1 MIDNHGEWAK
11 IEGRQWLGTNILKS
25 CTKTSFSKRLV
36 INLISFFMSIRV
48 IHRDSRWKYL
58 NVLYNI
64 LINSFRSRFQFIRQS
79 NKKPNDRHQQPPNTQ
94 QTSKFPLMDSE

>member
-36 INLISFFMSIRV
+36 INLISCFMSIRD
-48 IHRDSRWKYL
+48 IHRRVVTGRK
-58 NVLYNI
+58 NTRPV
-64 LINSFRSRFQFIRQS
+64 RSGR
-79 NKKPNDRHQQPPNTQ
+79 
-94 QTSKFPLMDSE
+94 